1 MEQSSIGFYSGV
13 VESVFSVTQCTF
25 MLLVW
30 TSASDRYG
38 RKPVLVVTL
47 VGMSL
52 AAALFGLSQTVWQMV
67 LFRSLGGVFSGSLVS
82 VHTGWQTTQGA
93 WLPDAALTLRSTLR
107 LMVAEISN
115 TKTQSRA
122 FSLFAF
128 AGSMATILAPFAGG
142 FLARPAD
149 RYALLD
155 CHLFRTYPYLL
166 PSLSTGVL
174 GAIACLLSVCLLVE
188 TRPWTYV
195 AGETVK
201 RPSSREVL
209 SSPGVLPVLL
219 SNILVA
225 LLCFAYFTSMCRCF
239 KSALSAAG

>member
-1 MEQSSIGFYSGV
+1 
-13 VESVFSVTQCTF
+13 
-25 MLLVW
+25 
-30 TSASDRYG
+30 
-38 RKPVLVVTL
+38 
-47 VGMSL
+47 
-52 AAALFGLSQTVWQMV
+52 
-67 LFRSLGGVFSGSLVS
+67 
-82 VHTGWQTTQGA
+82 
-93 WLPDAALTLRSTLR
+93 
-107 LMVAEISN
+107 MVAEISN
-115 TKTQSRA
+115 THTQSRA

-174 GAIACLLSVCLLVE
+174 GGVACLLSVIFLDE
-188 TRPWTYV
+188 TRPWDHM

-219 SNILVA
+219 SNIIVA
-225 LLCFAYFTSMCRCF
+225 LLCFAYFTGTSR
-239 KSALSAAG
+239 LLRAAMPTAG